1 VKLLGDM
8 LSVELTEGM
17 LSMELVG
24 VEDVWLWRSDMI
36 DSIPE
41 VGLGCFGVFI
51 VEKVKDMMVSI
62 AGGWEYTAWC
72 DLLL

>member
-1 VKLLGDM
+1 VELLGDM

-17 LSMELVG
+17 LSVELVG

>member
-1 VKLLGDM
+1 VELLGDM

-17 LSMELVG
+17 LSVELVG

-36 DSIPE
+36 DSILE
-41 VGLGCFGVFI
+41 VGLGCFGAFI

>member
-1 VKLLGDM
+1 VELLGDM

-17 LSMELVG
+17 LSVELVG

-51 VEKVKDMMVSI
+51 MEKVKDMMVSI

>member
-1 VKLLGDM
+1 M

-17 LSMELVG
+17 LSVELVG

-36 DSIPE
+36 DSILE